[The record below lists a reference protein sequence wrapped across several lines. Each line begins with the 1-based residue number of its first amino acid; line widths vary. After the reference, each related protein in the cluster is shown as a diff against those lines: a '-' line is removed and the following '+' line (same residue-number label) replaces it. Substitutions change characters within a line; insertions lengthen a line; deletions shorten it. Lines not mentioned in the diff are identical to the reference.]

1 MFIFFLIG
9 MFCGIYMK
17 ETMHIPEMKP
27 LLKKLFDGNRT
38 DVVEPEKDCQKD

>member
-17 ETMHIPEMKP
+17 ETMNIPEMKP
-27 LLKKLFDGNRT
+27 ILKKMFDGNRT
-38 DVVEPEKDCQKD
+38 ADVPEEDDKKD

>member
-1 MFIFFLIG
+1 

-27 LLKKLFDGNRT
+27 LLQKLFDGNRT
-38 DVVEPEKDCQKD
+38 ADVDPEEDDKKD